1 MLLKNVGLGDFI
13 SISLGRGFPTHTFA
27 VSMVRN
33 VNSTDD
39 KQLAVTTSKHYSVKS
54 IGEMRKAKKPT
65 LEA

>member
-1 MLLKNVGLGDFI
+1 MSDFGIFI

-33 VNSTDD
+33 VNLTDD